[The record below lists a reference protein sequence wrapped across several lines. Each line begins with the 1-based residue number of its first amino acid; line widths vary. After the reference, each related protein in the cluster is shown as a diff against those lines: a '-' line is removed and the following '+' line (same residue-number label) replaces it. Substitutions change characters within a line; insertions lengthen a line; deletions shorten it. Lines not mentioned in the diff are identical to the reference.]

1 MTVEGQELTIPS
13 HDIMLAIKPQLE
25 KELEDTIDGKVE
37 TYMENY
43 TSDHIETWMDDNLA
57 GKISD
62 TFDMDD
68 YEQDIEYIVERVVE
82 NNLPS
87 EWDELPTE
95 VESLTEKELSEV
107 ARVTHE
113 RTYKKDEHVFKKLS
127 PAEGMYVILDGQV
140 SIIDPDSETIFA
152 TLESGDFFG
161 ELALLDEEPRSA
173 SSIAKIPSRLIGF
186 FRTDLLTLMKRSPEL
201 GNKILINL
209 SRVLGERL
217 RRTNQELAKPNH

>member
-1 MTVEGQELTIPS
+1 MKALYYNYFKRKDNGNPV
-13 HDIMLAIKPQLE
+13 IKVLE
-25 KELEDTIDGKVE
+25 SVPI
-37 TYMENY
+37 
-43 TSDHIETWMDDNLA
+43 
-57 GKISD
+57 
-62 TFDMDD
+62 F
-68 YEQDIEYIVERVVE
+68 
-82 NNLPS
+82 
-87 EWDELPTE
+87 
-95 VESLTEKELSEV
+95 ESLTEKELSAV
-107 ARVTHE
+107 ARLTHE

-201 GNKILINL
+201 GNKILTNL